1 MGGYAEISQRGKA
14 AVENVQRSTSD
25 VRRRSCGGSA
35 LPCSVLAGCMLP
47 PLLGLV
53 ITHAERARVPKGRLR
68 SNPTAH
74 PSAVP
79 SGLVCM
85 RHVSRRSNAGL
96 FSKCP
101 SGTKKPGGRL
111 FRQERNP
118 IHERCLQGHF
128 AVSVSRQEDVGH
140 DHAYGVQG
148 KNVAHVRP
156 PAEGKHA
163 PASGGAEPSE
173 RRRT

>member
-74 PSAVP
+74 PSVVP
-79 SGLVCM
+79 SGLVCHA
-85 RHVSRRSNAGL
+85 RCFPAFKRRDRKS
-96 FSKCP
+96 
-101 SGTKKPGGRL
+101 TRL
-111 FRQERNP
+111 NSS
-118 IHERCLQGHF
+118 H
-128 AVSVSRQEDVGH
+128 
-140 DHAYGVQG
+140 
-148 KNVAHVRP
+148 
-156 PAEGKHA
+156 
-163 PASGGAEPSE
+163 
-173 RRRT
+173 